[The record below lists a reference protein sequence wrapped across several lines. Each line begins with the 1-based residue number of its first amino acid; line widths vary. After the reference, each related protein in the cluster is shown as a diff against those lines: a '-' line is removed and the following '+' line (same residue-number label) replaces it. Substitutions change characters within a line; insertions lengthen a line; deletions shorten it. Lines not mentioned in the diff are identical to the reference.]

1 MQAAK
6 MAVHA
11 KVTTLCQDIRTN
23 PFTLRIIMQP
33 FTPEQTHAFLD
44 AALEGVQ
51 VSAEVARNLWE
62 KTGGLPL
69 YIEQARPRSMHRMLC
84 LESSVITSAHCF
96 TISDSPWLKCYSGV
110 SAGESR
116 ACSHT
121 I

>member
-1 MQAAK
+1 

-11 KVTTLCQDIRTN
+11 KVTMLCQDIRAN

-69 YIEQARPRSMHRMLC
+69 YIEQACPWTMHHMLC
-84 LESSVITSAHCF
+84 LIRSMITSAHC
-96 TISDSPWLKCYSGV
+96 LHYQ
-110 SAGESR
+110 
-116 ACSHT
+116 
-121 I
+121 

>member
-11 KVTTLCQDIRTN
+11 KVTMLCQDIRTN

-69 YIEQARPRSMHRMLC
+69 YIEQACPRSMHHMPWHVC
-84 LESSVITSAHCF
+84 LKGLYDDPGLLPSWVAIA
-96 TISDSPWLKCYSGV
+96 LG
-110 SAGESR
+110 
-116 ACSHT
+116 
-121 I
+121 

>member
-51 VSAEVARNLWE
+51 VSAEVAHNLWE

-84 LESSVITSAHCF
+84 LESSVITSAHCLH
-96 TISDSPWLKCYSGV
+96 DQ
-110 SAGESR
+110 
-116 ACSHT
+116 
-121 I
+121 

>member
-33 FTPEQTHAFLD
+33 FTPEQTHAFLET
-44 AALEGVQ
+44 ALEGVQ